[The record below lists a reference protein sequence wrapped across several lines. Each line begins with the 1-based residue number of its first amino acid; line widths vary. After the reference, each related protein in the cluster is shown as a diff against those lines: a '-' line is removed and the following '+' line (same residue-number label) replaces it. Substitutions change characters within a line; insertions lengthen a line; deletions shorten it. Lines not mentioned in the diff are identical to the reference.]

1 MSKTS
6 FLYHIIIRTKNN
18 QKTLSIENAEEL
30 YKFIWGVIDRKN
42 CKLYRINGVED
53 HIHML
58 VSIHPSIAVADFVR
72 EVKRSSSILLK
83 TTKGYERFKSW
94 SEGYGGFTYN
104 IKDKEMIIN
113 YIKNQRDHHR
123 KVSFKEEIE
132 KILKEY
138 GLDFDQIEWS

>member
-113 YIKNQRDHHR
+113 YHYCPIK
-123 KVSFKEEIE
+123 KV
-132 KILKEY
+132 
-138 GLDFDQIEWS
+138 